1 MPKPTGFLEYTR
13 EDAPKRPVE
22 VRVRDF
28 REIEEFLPW
37 DRVERQA
44 ARCMDCGIPFCHVYG
59 CPVKNRM
66 PDFNEL
72 VYRRQWRRALDI
84 LHSTNNF
91 PEITGRICPAPC
103 EAACTLSIH
112 QPPVAIRLIELE
124 IVERGWREGWIQ
136 PQPAEERTG
145 KKVAIV
151 GSGPAGL
158 AAAQQ
163 LGRNGHE
170 VVVFEKADRIGGIL
184 RYGIPDFKL
193 EKWILDRRLNQMR
206 EEGVRFETGVD
217 AGTDLSPRYLQRTF
231 DAILITAGASRPRD
245 LNIPGRDLGGIHFAM
260 DFLVQQN
267 KRNAGDRIPKEQEIL
282 ASGKKVVVIGGGDT
296 GSDCVGTSRRQGAI
310 DICQIEILP
319 KPADVR
325 PADNPW
331 PVWPKVL
338 KTSTSHEE
346 GCTRLWS
353 ILTREFLGEGGQVK
367 KLHCVKLEWTD
378 TGQSGKPAFREIP
391 GSDFELNADLVLLS
405 LGFLHTEHGPL
416 VEGLKISADN
426 AGNLAVQEGHR
437 TSVPGIFA
445 AGDCV
450 LGASL
455 VVRAIMQGR
464 EAAADVDRY
473 LMGKENY

>member
-1 MPKPTGFLEYTR
+1 VAKPTGFLEYTR
-13 EDAPKRPVE
+13 EEASKRPVE
-22 VRVRDF
+22 IRAKDF
-28 REIEEFLPW
+28 REIEELLPW
-37 DRVERQA
+37 DRLERQA
-44 ARCMDCGIPFCHVYG
+44 ARCMDCGIPFCHAYG
-59 CPVKNRM
+59 CPVRNRV
-66 PDFNEL
+66 PDFNDL
-72 VYRRQWRRALDI
+72 IYRKQWRRALDI

-103 EAACTLSIH
+103 EAACTLSIN
-112 QPPVAIRLIELE
+112 QPPVTIRLIELQ

-136 PQPAEERTG
+136 PQPAEEKTG
-145 KKVAIV
+145 RKIAII
-151 GSGPAGL
+151 GSGPSGL

-163 LGRNGHE
+163 LARKGHE

-231 DAILITAGASRPRD
+231 DAILITAGASKPRD
-245 LNIPGRDLGGIHFAM
+245 LNIPGRNLNGIHFAM

-267 KRNAGDRIPKEQEIL
+267 KRNAGDHIPGEQEIS
-282 ASGKKVVVIGGGDT
+282 AKGKKVVVIGGGDT

-310 DICQIEILP
+310 DLCQIEILP

-353 ILTREFLGEGGQVK
+353 ILTKEFIGGGDNVK
-367 KLHCVKLEWTD
+367 KLHCVELEWSDTD
-378 TGQSGKPAFREIP
+378 QSGKPKFREIP
-391 GSDFELNADLVLLS
+391 GSDFELDADLVLLS
-405 LGFLHTEHGPL
+405 LGFLHIEHGPL
-416 VEGLKISADN
+416 VEGLKLGTDG
-426 AGNLAVQEGHR
+426 AGNLVVHPGCQ

-450 LGASL
+450 MGASL
-455 VVRAIMQGR
+455 VVRAILQGR
-464 EAAADVDRY
+464 ESAIAVDRY
-473 LMGKENY
+473 LMGE